1 MFYSSI
7 QMVAQTFGDMLY
19 YPEKP
24 ECLKEFPSPED
35 MKYRIIIST
44 KPPKEYLKAKTIKE
58 TGDKSKRRQ
67 DSEEDVWGME
77 PRELINEHEADDE
90 LVCTEMRFTL

>member
-1 MFYSSI
+1 MI
-7 QMVAQTFGDMLY
+7 AQTFGDILY
-19 YPEKP
+19 YPEET

-58 TGDKSKRRQ
+58 TGAKSKRRK
-67 DSEEDVWGME
+67 DSVEDVWGLE
-77 PRELINEHEADDE
+77 PTELINEQEADDE
-90 LVCTEMRFTL
+90 LVCREMRFTS